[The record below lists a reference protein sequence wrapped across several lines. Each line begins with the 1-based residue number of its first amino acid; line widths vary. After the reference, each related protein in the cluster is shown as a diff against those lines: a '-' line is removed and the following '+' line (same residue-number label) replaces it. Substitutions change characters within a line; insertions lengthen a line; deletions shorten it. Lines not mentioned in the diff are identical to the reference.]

1 MRISELSRKSGVSVA
16 SIKFYLRDGLLPPGV
31 ATATNQAE
39 YDERHLGRLRLIR
52 TLRDVGGLDLARIG
66 RVTAAID
73 DEALA
78 PHAVFGVVQRALA
91 PTSDERAADP
101 LLAAAHADVDRLL
114 VDLGWEVSADAPSR
128 RPLANALAAL
138 RRSGRPVDASVFRRY
153 AEAIAPLAE
162 WEVGVVPTGGDP
174 SESVERMAVGTVV
187 FEAAL
192 VALRRLAH
200 EHFSSVRS
208 RVR

>member
-1 MRISELSRKSGVSVA
+1 MRISELSHRSGVSIA

-31 ATATNQAE
+31 ATATNQAD
-39 YDERHLGRLRLIR
+39 YDERHVGRLRLIR
-52 TLRDVGGLDLARIG
+52 TLRDVGGLDLARVG
-66 RVTAAID
+66 RITAAID
-73 DEALA
+73 DEALE

-91 PTSDERAADP
+91 AGPDAQASDPELTAAD
-101 LLAAAHADVDRLL
+101 AEVGRLL
-114 VDLGWEVSADAPSR
+114 EDLGWEVSANAPPR
-128 RPLANALAAL
+128 RPLAQALVAL
-138 RRSGRPVDASVFRRY
+138 RRAGRPVDASIFRRY

-162 WEVGVVPTGGDP
+162 WEVGVVPVGGDP

-200 EHFSSVRS
+200 EHFSGVRS
-208 RVR
+208 RSE